1 MKWRGRD
8 VMATVV
14 VMAIA
19 SADAS
24 AQPWVEREQ
33 VRKLERENDTAGALE
48 MYERM
53 ARENPF
59 DGSVWSRYG
68 FCLHG
73 AKKYAQ
79 AIDAYAKAIELG
91 YQRNSNLYNTA
102 CALALQGK
110 QDEAFKYLEQALD
123 ARMADQETLES
134 DTDMDSL
141 RSDPRFAALTGI
153 TKGLQ
158 KPLAATRE
166 EGWAWDLD
174 FYARRMKQMH
184 WDLYANVTKEAF
196 LDEIEKLKKQL
207 KDLDDSQVRAKL
219 RRITAMV
226 GDGHTSSRLNAEG
239 EPRLTLPLHMFTF
252 TDGLYIIGAD
262 EANAGLVGAQV
273 LKIGGIDV
281 DAAVKAVRPY
291 THVDNEM
298 GYLAWGPGMLASPIM
313 LREIGAATDTSGAE
327 FTVKKLD
334 GKTQTVQVNTVQAP
348 PGGHG
353 GFLMHGYK
361 YLHDSAESVGRP
373 LYLRDTSK
381 VLRTELIPEKKTLY
395 FWFGG
400 VTDAPDKSFAD
411 FTQEMFDLL
420 DKNGVEN
427 LVIDM
432 RFNGGGNTGLI
443 RPLVYGLMAN
453 KTINQRGHL
462 WVLIGRNTFS
472 AAQNT
477 VNFIER
483 NTQATF
489 VGEPTGSRPQF
500 VGESTWFVLPHSRTR
515 VFCSSRYWQ
524 QMDSTDERTW
534 VQPQIAAQMSFADY
548 AAGRDPAMEAVM
560 RWVGSRAV
568 GVK

>member
-1 MKWRGRD
+1 MKRHGRG
-8 VMATVV
+8 VMAIVV
-14 VMAIA
+14 VMVMAC
-19 SADAS
+19 ADAS

-33 VRKLERENDTAGALE
+33 VRKLERENDTDGALE

-91 YQRNSNLYNTA
+91 YQRNTNLYNTA
-102 CALALQGK
+102 CALALSGK
-110 QDEAFKYLEQALD
+110 KDEAIKRLEQALD
-123 ARMADQETLES
+123 ARFAEQETLES

-141 RSDPRFAALTGI
+141 RSDSRFAALTGI
-153 TKGLQ
+153 TGGLE
-158 KPLAATRE
+158 KPLCTTRE

-196 LDEIEKLKKQL
+196 LGEIEKLKRQV
-207 KDLDDSQVRAKL
+207 KDLDDSHVRAKL
-219 RRITAMV
+219 RRITATV

-262 EANAGLVGAQV
+262 EANTGLVGAQV
-273 LKIGGIDV
+273 LKVGGMDV
-281 DAAVKAVRPY
+281 DAALKAVRPY

-313 LREIGAATDTSGAE
+313 LREIGAAKDTTGAE

-334 GKTQTVQVNTVQAP
+334 EKTETVQVNTVQAP
-348 PGGHG
+348 AGGHG
-353 GFLMHGYK
+353 GFLVHGYK
-361 YLHDSAESVGRP
+361 YLHDSVESAGRP
-373 LYLRDTSK
+373 LYLRDPSK
-381 VLRTELIPEKKTLY
+381 VLRTEFIPEKKTLY

-400 VTDAPDKSFAD
+400 VTDAPDQSFAD
-411 FTQEMFDLL
+411 FTREMFDIL

-483 NTQATF
+483 HTQATF

-560 RWVGSRAV
+560 KWVGSGAV
-568 GVK
+568 GAK